1 MWGMDGFLIR
11 LCSKNFAV
19 YLINATQRFL
29 VLSSV
34 ASDKNQGK
42 NSFYTKKAEWR
53 R

>member
-1 MWGMDGFLIR
+1 MEGFLIR

-34 ASDKNQGK
+34 AGDKNQGK
-42 NSFYTKKAEWR
+42 NHFAQKKRSEDDYS
-53 R
+53 